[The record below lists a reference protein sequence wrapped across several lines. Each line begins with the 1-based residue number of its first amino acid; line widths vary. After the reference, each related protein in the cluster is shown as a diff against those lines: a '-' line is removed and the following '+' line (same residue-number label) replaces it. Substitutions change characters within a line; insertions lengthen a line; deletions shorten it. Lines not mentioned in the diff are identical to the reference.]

1 MRYNNKKCGD
11 YMIDKISNK
20 LLELFDLFKSFLSK
34 FLKIA
39 FKPEMRILPGNLAF
53 FLVLSLAPILT
64 IIALLAS
71 KFSIPLISFIN
82 DFKKMIPEDLY
93 QMFNMFLTEASV
105 PSIPMI
111 IYLSMGF
118 FIASN
123 GAHSIIVASNTL
135 YKVSGRN
142 FFKRRIKSFFLTILL
157 ILQFIFILIFLV
169 YGNILMKWVLSFS
182 LFDGIRGIIFRS
194 FVFFKWPLMM
204 LVTYILIKLLYAL
217 APDIKIPSK
226 KVNKG
231 AIFTTIG
238 WTLATAIYS
247 FYANNLADYSVFYGS
262 LSNLIVLMMWIYVVS
277 YILVMGIAIN
287 VSHYGILKNKN

>member
-1 MRYNNKKCGD
+1 MEKIKRYFKKL
-11 YMIDKISNK
+11 Y
-20 LLELFDLFKSFLSK
+20 
-34 FLKIA
+34 KIA
-39 FKPEMRILPGNLAF
+39 SRDEMRILPGNLAF

-142 FFKRRIKSFFLTILL
+142 FFKRRINHA
-157 ILQFIFILIFLV
+157 FII
-169 YGNILMKWVLSFS
+169 
-182 LFDGIRGIIFRS
+182 
-194 FVFFKWPLMM
+194 
-204 LVTYILIKLLYAL
+204 TC
-217 APDIKIPSK
+217 
-226 KVNKG
+226 
-231 AIFTTIG
+231 
-238 WTLATAIYS
+238 
-247 FYANNLADYSVFYGS
+247 
-262 LSNLIVLMMWIYVVS
+262 
-277 YILVMGIAIN
+277 
-287 VSHYGILKNKN
+287 

>member
-11 YMIDKISNK
+11 YMLDKLKTQII
-20 LLELFDLFKSFLSK
+20 ELFNLFKSFLKK

-39 FKPEMRILPGNLAF
+39 FRPEMRVLPGNLAF
-53 FLVLSLAPILT
+53 FLVLSFAPILT
-64 IIALLAS
+64 ILALLAS
-71 KFSIPLISFIN
+71 KFSIPLISFIYN
-82 DFKKMIPEDLY
+82 FRNMIPNDLFL
-93 QMFNMFLTEASV
+93 MFEMFLTETKI

-111 IYLSMGF
+111 IYLLIGL

-135 YKVSGRN
+135 YKVNGGN
-142 FFKRRIKSFFLTILL
+142 NYKRRIKSFFLTIVL
-157 ILQFIFILIFLV
+157 ILQFIFILVFLV
-169 YGNILMKWVLSFS
+169 FGNIIMKWILSFA
-182 LFDGIRGIIFRS
+182 LFDGIRNIIFRS

-217 APDIKIPSK
+217 APDIKVPSK
-226 KVNKG
+226 KVSKG
-231 AIFTTIG
+231 AIFTTLG

-247 FYANNLADYSVFYGS
+247 YYANNLADYSVFYGS

-277 YILVMGIAIN
+277 YVLVMGIAIN
-287 VSHYGILKNKN
+287 VSHYGTVKNKI